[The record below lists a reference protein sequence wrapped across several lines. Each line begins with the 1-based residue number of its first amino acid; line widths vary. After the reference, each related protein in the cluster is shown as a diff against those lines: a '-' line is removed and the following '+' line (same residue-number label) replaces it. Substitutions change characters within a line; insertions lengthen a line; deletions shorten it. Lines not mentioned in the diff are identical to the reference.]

1 MTASVDCWLK
11 LLLRVSNKPSN
22 VVEAEHRIPKPVS
35 IKKPKRKLLW
45 SCTFSAPDL
54 TLVAY
59 SLDGMPLYNVYPI
72 FLWF

>member
-11 LLLRVSNKPSN
+11 LALRVSNKSSN
-22 VVEAEHRIPKPVS
+22 GAGAEHPIPKTVT

-45 SCTFSAPDL
+45 GCTFSAPDL

-72 FLWF
+72 FL